1 FWPLMYG
8 ARLVVAK
15 PEGHKDPAYLSALI
29 QEHRIT
35 TLHFVPSMLSAFLD
49 QAPPEVGD
57 CLQRVFCSGEAL
69 PARSVHRFRER
80 FAKVELHNLYGPTEA
95 AIDVTAWNCCLDETD
110 GLIPENVIPIGKPID
125 NIQLYILD
133 ADGQPCPVGV
143 AGELHIAGVGV
154 ARGYL
159 NQPKLTAEKF
169 IRDPF
174 SPVLNGVMYRTGD
187 LARYLPGGD
196 IEYLGRNDFQVKLR
210 GFR

>member
-159 NQPKLTAEKF
+159 NQPELTAEKF
-169 IRDPF
+169 IKNPF
-174 SPVLNGVMYRTGD
+174 SPALNGVMYRTGD